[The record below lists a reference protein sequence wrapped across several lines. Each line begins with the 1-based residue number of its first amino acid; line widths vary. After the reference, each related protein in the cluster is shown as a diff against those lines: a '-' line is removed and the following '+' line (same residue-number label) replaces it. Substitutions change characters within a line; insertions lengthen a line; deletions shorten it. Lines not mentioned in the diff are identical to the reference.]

1 MGELLEWLLKKENKK
16 ICRLVGIF
24 FVIPPVAYFFSGGF
38 PQGVDG
44 NGIIFSSGWFREI
57 LVVSLVLMLFLG
69 LILIAAGFLPR
80 RNNE

>member
-1 MGELLEWLLKKENKK
+1 MSELLEWLLKKENKK

-24 FVIPPVAYFFSGGF
+24 LVIPPVAYFFSGGF

-44 NGIIFSSGWFREI
+44 HGFIFSSGWFREI
-57 LVVSLVLMLFLG
+57 LVVSLFLMLFLG
-69 LILIAAGFLPR
+69 LILIAAGFLTR

>member
-1 MGELLEWLLKKENKK
+1 MSELLEWFLKKENKK

-24 FVIPPVAYFFSGGF
+24 LVIPPVAYFFSGGF

-44 NGIIFSSGWFREI
+44 HGIIFSTGWFREI
-57 LVVSLVLMLFLG
+57 LVVSLFLMLFLG
-69 LILIAAGFLPR
+69 LILIAAGFFTR